1 MVNQQEVAPDEV
13 LDQEFL
19 AALPPELQEE
29 VLAQHEQRIAQRNRQ
44 NATVANNESAAAP
57 DGQAAAAV
65 DIDAVFES
73 LPPGLRAQ
81 VLADADDSVL
91 QILPPNLLAE
101 ANRLRAN
108 LEQQQVF
115 RFARMID
122 RHPRTTNNTRT
133 THQNHSTGVSGLNIE
148 EKGVQIFDKESLV
161 TILLFYFMDP
171 EKFCLVKL
179 QVCFDLIVK

>member
-1 MVNQQEVAPDEV
+1 MPPD
-13 LDQEFL
+13 
-19 AALPPELQEE
+19 LQEE

-44 NATVANNESAAAP
+44 NTVPVNNDISTE
-57 DGQAAAAV
+57 GQAAAV

-115 RFARMID
+115 RFARMMD
-122 RHPRTTNNTRT
+122 RHPRTTNNARSS
-133 THQNHSTGVSGLNIE
+133 HQSHSAGVSGLNIE

-171 EKFCLVKL
+171 EKFCLVRL
-179 QVCFDLIVK
+179 QASISY

>member
-1 MVNQQEVAPDEV
+1 MRDYRRQRRAQRITEVQNQQRATLENTGNGESSNPQESFANPNYDNPVASEEV

-44 NATVANNESAAAP
+44 NNTSDNIQANAET
-57 DGQAAAAV
+57 AV

-108 LEQQQVF
+108 FEQQV
-115 RFARMID
+115 I
-122 RHPRTTNNTRT
+122 
-133 THQNHSTGVSGLNIE
+133 IYCY
-148 EKGVQIFDKESLV
+148 I
-161 TILLFYFMDP
+161 I
-171 EKFCLVKL
+171 
-179 QVCFDLIVK
+179 I

>member
-1 MVNQQEVAPDEV
+1 M
-13 LDQEFL
+13 
-19 AALPPELQEE
+19 
-29 VLAQHEQRIAQRNRQ
+29 AQHEQRIAQRNRQ
-44 NATVANNESAAAP
+44 NAEVTNNEGASAS
-57 DGQAAAAV
+57 DNQAAV
-65 DIDAVFES
+65 DIDAIFES

-122 RHPRTTNNTRT
+122 RHSRPTNSTRT
-133 THQNHSTGVSGLNIE
+133 IHQNHSTTVSSLNIE
-148 EKGVQIFDKESLV
+148 EKGVQIFDKESIV

-171 EKFCLVKL
+171 EKFCLVRL
-179 QVCFDLIVK
+179 QV